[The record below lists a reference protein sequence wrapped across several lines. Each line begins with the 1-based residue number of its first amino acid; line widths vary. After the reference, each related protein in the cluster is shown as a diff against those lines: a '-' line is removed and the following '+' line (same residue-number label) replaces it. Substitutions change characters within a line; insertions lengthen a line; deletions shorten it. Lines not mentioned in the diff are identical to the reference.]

1 MTVSRWP
8 VGVLAGDAGAGYA
21 PGVVD
26 EDVPRTV
33 PFFADLDPD
42 VVAALAERSEEV
54 HLDAGAL
61 IIEQGD
67 DATYV
72 FFLLEG
78 SIEALLH
85 YEGVGELFMGTHEQ
99 PGTLIGWSAFLP
111 TRRYTDSVRCH
122 RPSRLLRVSAAAV
135 EEVVAGDPAVGHQ
148 LLRRVNAQV
157 AQQLETTR
165 QFVEAAHDGTQEL

>member
-1 MTVSRWP
+1 
-8 VGVLAGDAGAGYA
+8 
-21 PGVVD
+21 
-26 EDVPRTV
+26 
-33 PFFADLDPD
+33 
-42 VVAALAERSEEV
+42 VVAALAERAEEI

-67 DATYV
+67 DATHV
-72 FFLLEG
+72 LVLLEG

-99 PGTLIGWSAFLP
+99 PGTLIGWSAFRP
-111 TRRYTDSVRCH
+111 PSRYTDSVRCH
-122 RPSRLLRVSAAAV
+122 RPSRLLRVPAAAF
-135 EEVVAGDPAVGHQ
+135 EELVAGDPAVGYQ

-165 QFVEAAHDGTQEL
+165 QFVDAAPDEAQEL